1 MSKSI
6 KVLVDT
12 DPSIDIGKLSP
23 EERSIIFDKLAEENP
38 GIHAE
43 IFARFLEATDETIHR
58 ELQLDKPNIAEI
70 LTKRIILLS
79 ANIANEFFDF
89 RRINLPNS
97 ILPVILNFS
106 PTGTVS
112 GSAVPIMHQVLKPK
126 FVKSVSSASI
136 KVRLDRPILTLDH
149 NLRPYISNTNE
160 DLYVVGLQI
169 YPKCARSLQN
179 FRQVDQKRTRLDGY
193 SGNLQNPREY
203 RTINNVLPMGS
214 YNWKDIFDSCNDL
227 FLRGDVSIPSD
238 YVKIVDDAGPLL
250 KVLGDIFDYAVSTI
264 NANPSAG
271 RLYHRII
278 DMAIG
283 DTVNTADTAD
293 NIERKQTAIVNMPM
307 HRALLPMRGDRISIP
322 PLIPLTAESGILYV
336 MEGLGSGKFWSE
348 SKLALT
354 ADLYG
359 RGLSGIYYS
368 ASLAGVDS
376 AIVNTLIDKYRSRR
390 EKLKFTL
397 RVKLERAEKES
408 RNGTIRMLINR
419 KLGTKRVTEISK
431 IIKQNPTILQT
442 DGLLLILSNDERK
455 QIESEYNRLIKYS
468 KEVIG
473 NKCPH
478 VGLVRKLR
486 RSRDDYTSNRVM
498 SELRVLYAKGGK
510 HSAEDLHMI
519 KCKLC
524 GFDIIC
530 PHVDVM
536 YTQSNNTS
544 HALKSALTK
553 YIAKGASDLHC
564 KVCGESLS
572 TIDEL
577 EGIEIDRNDN
587 VYKDEELK
595 NFIWSE
601 VAINMRYFKFAPLI
615 DLNKVITRVRDS
627 IYDYVSAIELQIL
640 KSKTTSTDELKAK
653 KRLFT
658 NIYTFAQMI
667 HMVLSNMKTGS
678 VKFRDYKVSDPRKAI
693 PELIKKSIDIIMLSR
708 VSIIREIPGM
718 TVDVIKN
725 NLISAYKIVQT
736 GKIEE
741 LNNNDPGDLSIEF
754 DPIFNS
760 AVLIEVLRR
769 ISDGKPINYDMIEDS
784 LHKKVVEG
792 VHTGKKTMCVDDGK
806 SLFKDIIH
814 TLTGNAF
821 NTEMF
826 YKLSAPNGKNYLTNT
841 NTKTVYAAAMPG
853 YIAASYNIIVKQVL
867 EKLYNMHA
875 AKNAE
880 AYENGNAM
888 LEEEF
893 ARLRIAEDYLM
904 RYRALQCV
912 QGFVDPTRGLQRKY
926 SYPDVSIT
934 RIYDEDGAEHKF
946 NIWISDDGKT
956 RTEFTSRDIAK
967 QLESGKRFSQ
977 PITDKKCSVC
987 GILWSRVDTL
997 DPAKI
1002 RESLKAKATLENF
1015 FRFYES
1021 RCPRGDLHIYK
1032 AAEGAESVC
1041 TKCGM
1046 VVMMTSGTKNSL
1058 NTYRQYKEI
1067 YNRDREE
1074 LIVDIVPDVPEPK
1087 APRDTSSLDT
1097 QYDSWAPNFSAVV
1110 DLAERLGIN
1119 QRLFLALGAT
1129 EHIDYTDIAN
1139 GKYIPPE
1146 VDERCST
1153 RIYTLNAY
1161 IRSLYIEWSQ
1171 LRTFYRLL
1179 KPNSELSQLIEK
1191 SGVNRSELHDVM
1203 AAMPDI
1209 YDDFSLR
1216 FEHVQWKMKPRMV
1229 VSFCIQSFCE
1239 KCLLVLK
1246 PSKHPTLSKQVNKIS
1261 GLFVEYIVTKILRN
1275 DELLS
1280 KPGYFSWS
1288 IIFGEKETKD
1298 DTAGYAEGETN
1309 EPVVPE
1315 DDTNEAAFSMEAFDV
1330 EEDTGDMPDDDPGN
1344 QIRVEGMGMD

>member
-6 KVLVDT
+6 KVLVGT
-12 DPSIDIGKLSP
+12 EKSIDIGKLSS
-23 EERSIIFDKLAEENP
+23 EERSIIFDKLAEENSSIP
-38 GIHAE
+38 AE
-43 IFARFLEATDETIHR
+43 IFARFLESTDETIHR
-58 ELQLDKPNIAEI
+58 ELQLDKPTIAEI

-79 ANIANEFFDF
+79 AHVTNEFFDF

-97 ILPVILNFS
+97 ILPVILNLS
-106 PTGTVS
+106 PSGTMS
-112 GSAVPIMHQVLKPK
+112 GGAIPIMRQVLKPK
-126 FVKSVSSASI
+126 YVKSVSTASI
-136 KVRLDRPILTLDH
+136 KVRFDRPILALDH
-149 NLRPYISNTNE
+149 NLRPYISTPNE
-160 DLYVVGLQI
+160 DLYVVGLQV
-169 YPKCARSLQN
+169 YPKCARSEMKSTSKKVPLS
-179 FRQVDQKRTRLDGY
+179 GY

-203 RTINNVLPMGS
+203 GKIDNVLPMGS
-214 YNWKDIFDSCNDL
+214 YNWKDIFDSCGELFPHNDA
-227 FLRGDVSIPSD
+227 PMPQN
-238 YVKIVDDAGPLL
+238 YVKIVDAAGPSLE
-250 KVLGDIFDYAVSTI
+250 VLGNVFDYVVSTI

-278 DMAIG
+278 DMTIADG
-283 DTVNTADTAD
+283 EDTP
-293 NIERKQTAIVNMPM
+293 I
-307 HRALLPMRGDRISIP
+307 HRALLPVSGDRISIP

-336 MEGLGSGKFWSE
+336 LESLGAGKFWSE

-354 ADLYG
+354 TDLYG
-359 RGLSGIYYS
+359 RGFSNIYYS

-376 AIVNTLIDKYRSRR
+376 AIVNTLLDKYRSRK
-390 EKLKFTL
+390 EKLKFAS

-419 KLGTKRVTEISK
+419 KLGAKRVTEISK
-431 IIKQNPTILQT
+431 LISQNPAILQT
-442 DGLLLILSNDERK
+442 DGLLSLLSKDERK
-455 QIESEYNRLIKYS
+455 HIESEYTRLIKYS
-468 KEVIG
+468 EEVIG

-478 VGLVRKLR
+478 VGLVKRLR

-498 SELRVLYAKGGK
+498 SELRVMYAKGGK
-510 HSAEDLHMI
+510 TDAENLHMI

-536 YTQSNNTS
+536 YTQSDNTS
-544 HALKSALTK
+544 PMAIKSALTK
-553 YIAKGASDLHC
+553 YIAKGTSDLHC

-572 TIDEL
+572 TVDAL
-577 EGIEIDRNDN
+577 EGIEIDHSDDAYR
-587 VYKDEELK
+587 DEELK

-601 VAINMRYFKFAPLI
+601 VAITMKYFKFAPLV
-615 DLNKVITRVRDS
+615 DVNKVITRVRDS
-627 IYDYVSAIELQIL
+627 IYDYVGTIETQIL
-640 KSKTTSTDELKAK
+640 KSKTTSADELKAK

-658 NIYTFAQMI
+658 TIYAFAQMI
-667 HMVLSNMKTGS
+667 HMVLSNVKTGS

-693 PELIKKSIDIIMLSR
+693 AELIKKSIDIIMLSR

-725 NLISAYKIVQT
+725 NLISAYKIVQA
-736 GKIEE
+736 GKVEE
-741 LNNNDPGDLSIEF
+741 LSNNDPGDLSIEF
-754 DPIFNS
+754 DPIFHS
-760 AVLIEVLRR
+760 AVLIDVLRR
-769 ISDGKPINYDMIEDS
+769 ISDGKSINYEAIEES
-784 LHKKVVEG
+784 LYKKVIEGAQSGKSGKKGKSKKVV
-792 VHTGKKTMCVDDGK
+792 CADDGT
-806 SLFKDIIH
+806 SLFKDIVR
-814 TLTGNAF
+814 TLTGSAF
-821 NTEMF
+821 NTDMF
-826 YKLSAPNGKNYLTNT
+826 YKLTAPVGGQIYLADGKNKNSKNSKL
-841 NTKTVYAAAMPG
+841 VYDAAMPG

-875 AKNAE
+875 AKSVE
-880 AYENGNAM
+880 AYANGNTA

-893 ARLRIAEDYLM
+893 ARLRVAEDHLM
-904 RYRALQCV
+904 RYRALQYV

-926 SYPDVSIT
+926 SNPEVSIT

-946 NIWISDDGKT
+946 NIWVSDDGKT

-997 DPAKI
+997 DPTKI
-1002 RESLKAKATLENF
+1002 RESLKAKSTLDNF
-1015 FRFYES
+1015 FRFYET

-1032 AAEGAESVC
+1032 AVSGEESVC

-1058 NTYRQYKEI
+1058 NTYRQYKDI
-1067 YNRDREE
+1067 YMKDREE
-1074 LIVDIVPDVPEPK
+1074 LISDVVPEVFEPK
-1087 APRDTSSLDT
+1087 PPRDTSSIAE
-1097 QYDSWAPNFSAVV
+1097 QYESWSPNFSAVV
-1110 DLAERLGIN
+1110 TLAEKLKIN
-1119 QRLFLALGAT
+1119 QRLFLAMGAT
-1129 EHIDYTDIAN
+1129 EHIEYTEIEN

-1146 VDERCST
+1146 VDERCAT

-1191 SGVNRSELHDVM
+1191 SGINRSELHDVM
-1203 AAMPDI
+1203 AALPDI
-1209 YDDFSLR
+1209 YDDFTLR
-1216 FEHVQWKMKPRMV
+1216 FEHVQWKLKPRMV

-1239 KCLLVLK
+1239 KCLLILT
-1246 PSKHPTLSKQVNKIS
+1246 PSTHPTLSKQITKIS
-1261 GLFVEYIVTKILRN
+1261 SMFAEYIVTKILRN
-1275 DELLS
+1275 DELVS

-1298 DTAGYAEGETN
+1298 DAAGDAEGDAN
-1309 EPVVPE
+1309 EPAAPA
-1315 DDTNEAAFSMEAFDV
+1315 DDTGEEVAFSLEAFDI
-1330 EEDTGDMPDDDPGN
+1330 EEDTADMPDDDPGN
-1344 QIRVEGMGMD
+1344 QIRVEGMGLD